1 MTSYARERDNRAD
14 GRERG
19 ARIVGMSTMQESLG
33 TKPPFLSAAENVATA
48 RAMYDAVEA
57 KDRSAAERL
66 IAEDFRFFSPQDNG
80 LDRDR
85 YFEICWPQAER
96 FQDFKLTD
104 AIADGER
111 VFVTYEAVLQDG
123 DRFRNAEVLTVRNGR
138 ISAVEVYFGWI
149 VPHPVAEGEHDEHAA

>member
-1 MTSYARERDNRAD
+1 MQMATMD
-14 GRERG
+14 
-19 ARIVGMSTMQESLG
+19 STTG

-48 RAMYDAVEA
+48 RALYDAVEA
-57 KDRSAAERL
+57 KDRRTAEKL
-66 IAEDFRFFSPQDNG
+66 IAEDFRFFSPWDNG
-80 LDRDR
+80 LDRQK
-85 YFEICWPQAER
+85 YFEICWPQSER

-138 ISAVEVYFGWI
+138 VSAVEVYFGWNI
-149 VPHPVAEGEHDEHAA
+149 PHPVAEGEHREEAA